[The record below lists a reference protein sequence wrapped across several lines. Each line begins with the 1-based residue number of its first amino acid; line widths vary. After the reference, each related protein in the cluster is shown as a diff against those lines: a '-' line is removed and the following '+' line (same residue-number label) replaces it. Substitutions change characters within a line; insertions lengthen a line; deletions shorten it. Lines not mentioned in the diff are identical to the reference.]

1 MAAVCHPN
9 SSPSP
14 SPSRTTTPTPTSTS
28 TSTTSTLISTLPTH
42 TLTHAHAHTRTH
54 TRSPTSQSQPQPQT
68 FARRSPPAHA
78 HSSST
83 AATVTP
89 AAVAAVPSLGPDS
102 IPLTTTAAGALTR
115 TVSGPIPHFASLTAR
130 PGTISADSR
139 LSSPPRPHK
148 SPSLL
153 SVAIATLDRSIT
165 NRAESL
171 TRNLQSAA
179 TFDRLSL
186 ALESPAISEPAV
198 SDRSS
203 KGRVLTR
210 GSSASSNP
218 TLLSLVTDTRRASQ
232 VSLKDPISTPY
243 SKTDASQ
250 PLPILRSS
258 PASKMHQTSS
268 RLLRMTDDDRPFTR
282 DFKDLFSTLI
292 VSLLPLSSHR
302 VRLTR
307 VEHTFLSEDAINNLG
322 SLKFS
327 QSNRMPDPKD
337 PTRIVTTTT
346 TTTFSMAK
354 DMARSIC
361 QRFLDARF
369 IESADGK
376 LQPVYTMKGAVWQ
389 LTPKGVCVLDRFCSR
404 NGIQQRQIG
413 DLVALGSS
421 HLCILERDP
430 ATDKLV
436 MDRGTME
443 VVFRRLC
450 GGQLGLNIK
459 SNVNTADSDSLSDY
473 RDGYTGVKMASER
486 KLNGKV
492 YKDTFTGKGCS
503 DWLMDCCT
511 TVDRRE
517 TYEMASL
524 FVEYDLM
531 VSIQQDRAYI
541 ATSSS
546 AAIFQPTKN
555 AIYQLTPRGKEIL
568 SGIGRGRTS
577 ESDGVGTSGRPGVA
591 RDSNTQ
597 RLDKILNDAALR
609 LLFRENLRETH
620 CEENLSFY
628 IEVDQFVR
636 GCRGAIKS
644 AQRNPSSTSMDS
656 IKEIMAQAYGI
667 YNAFLAPGSPC
678 ELNIDHQLRSNLAT
692 RMTKAV
698 GQDVAMIET
707 LQEVIGL
714 FEGAQNAVFKLMAS
728 DSVPKFLRNA
738 KYEHTLKNYDFDSI
752 ATSGQP
758 NSFLHHYRKTGK
770 MFSKI
775 MTVGLFA
782 AGAFAQGSAPM
793 MTGTGVQAVAATAAS
808 SMSMVLTTAAANNNV
823 AAANGTVWQY
833 YSTDVT
839 SVTVVNQFTT
849 MVAEATTL
857 TYNDCEYP
865 ATKGEVVTV
874 TDCPCT
880 ITTTYPTMTSSLCS
894 SYHPV
899 TAITAAP
906 TSMGYPPKPQ
916 PTMTRS
922 VYQVGAAAP
931 AAAGALGNVVG
942 FVVAAA
948 AVVLGL

>member
-1 MAAVCHPN
+1 MATVC
-9 SSPSP
+9 PSP
-14 SPSRTTTPTPTSTS
+14 SPTTTTITTTTTTPPTSQPQSLVLHHEHPSHANTTPTIPSTPTAASRGPGSATTTTSTS
-28 TSTTSTLISTLPTH
+28 PAGAVTTDTVSSGV
-42 TLTHAHAHTRTH
+42 
-54 TRSPTSQSQPQPQT
+54 TRSASTGT
-68 FARRSPPAHA
+68 VVPAHA
-78 HSSST
+78 KAPLIPPGSKLSSSPRT
-83 AATVTP
+83 QKPVGLLAI
-89 AAVAAVPSLGPDS
+89 AVAV
-102 IPLTTTAAGALTR
+102 
-115 TVSGPIPHFASLTAR
+115 
-130 PGTISADSR
+130 
-139 LSSPPRPHK
+139 
-148 SPSLL
+148 
-153 SVAIATLDRSIT
+153 LDRTIT
-165 NRAESL
+165 NRAELL
-171 TRNLQSAA
+171 TRNLQSASA
-179 TFDRLSL
+179 SDRLSV
-186 ALESPAISEPAV
+186 ALDSPTNSEFSH

-203 KGRVLTR
+203 RSRVLSR
-210 GSSASSNP
+210 GSSFS
-218 TLLSLVTDTRRASQ
+218 LSPLTDTSQ
-232 VSLKDPISTPY
+232 SSRVSLGDPISTPY
-243 SKTDASQ
+243 SETDASQ
-250 PLPILRSS
+250 PPPILLSS
-258 PASKMHQTSS
+258 FESKMHQTSS

-292 VSLLPLSSHR
+292 VSLLPLSPHR

-413 DLVALGSS
+413 DLVAQGSS

-450 GGQLGLNIK
+450 GANGGLNIK
-459 SNVNTADSDSLSDY
+459 STVSSADSDSLSDY
-473 RDGYTGVKMASER
+473 RDGLTGVKMASER
-486 KLNGKV
+486 KVNGKT
-492 YKDTFTGKGCS
+492 YKDTFTGKACS

-524 FVEYDLM
+524 FVEYGLM
-531 VSIQQDRAYI
+531 ESIQSDRAYM
-541 ATSSS
+541 ATSPS

-555 AIYQLTPRGKEIL
+555 AIYQLTAHGKEIL
-568 SGIGRGRTS
+568 SGTGRGRTS
-577 ESDGVGTSGRPGVA
+577 ESEGLGTSGRTGVA

-628 IEVDQFVR
+628 LDVEEFVR
-636 GCRGAIKS
+636 SCCGAIKS
-644 AQRNPSSTSMDS
+644 AQRNPTSTSMDG
-656 IKEIMAQAYGI
+656 IKEIMAQAYSI

-707 LQEVIGL
+707 LHEVMTL
-714 FEGAQNAVFKLMAS
+714 FEDAQNAVFKLMAS
-728 DSVPKFLRNA
+728 DSVPKFLRNT

-752 ATSGQP
+752 VVSG
-758 NSFLHHYRKTGK
+758 SR
-770 MFSKI
+770 
-775 MTVGLFA
+775 
-782 AGAFAQGSAPM
+782 
-793 MTGTGVQAVAATAAS
+793 
-808 SMSMVLTTAAANNNV
+808 
-823 AAANGTVWQY
+823 
-833 YSTDVT
+833 
-839 SVTVVNQFTT
+839 
-849 MVAEATTL
+849 
-857 TYNDCEYP
+857 
-865 ATKGEVVTV
+865 
-874 TDCPCT
+874 
-880 ITTTYPTMTSSLCS
+880 
-894 SYHPV
+894 
-899 TAITAAP
+899 AAP
-906 TSMGYPPKPQ
+906 E
-916 PTMTRS
+916 RS
-922 VYQVGAAAP
+922 QSRS
-931 AAAGALGNVVG
+931 NRKK
-942 FVVAAA
+942 
-948 AVVLGL
+948 